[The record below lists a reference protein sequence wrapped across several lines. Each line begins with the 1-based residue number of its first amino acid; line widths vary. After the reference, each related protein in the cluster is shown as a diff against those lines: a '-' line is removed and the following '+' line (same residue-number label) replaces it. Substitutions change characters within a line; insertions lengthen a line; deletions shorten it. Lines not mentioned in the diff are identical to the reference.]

1 MKVPFTWKVTGWF
14 MVGWSPE
21 FPVGEVRPLHYF
33 GEDLVAYRDESGELH
48 VLEANC
54 KHLGAHIGHG
64 GKVVGD
70 CVQCPFHGWRW
81 GPDGTNRYIPYQP
94 DRPNR
99 ALRLRVFPV
108 REQYDCV
115 FIWHHPDGKEPQWEM
130 PDIFRKFP
138 QFETDPAAYYRAYP
152 EFSRRAEREP
162 VHPQIV
168 AENAPDSAH
177 FEYVHHATVTPRVL
191 DWKIV
196 DQEWQ
201 FIAGWPDARS
211 DNPDDLALRFHSHL
225 FGLGGAISVF
235 EGAQNHRL
243 IFTCTPVDDEC
254 SDLFYSIWWPRI
266 PGDDSDVPHGKLR
279 ELIEKQFLS
288 TVFDDLQIWRY
299 QKYVEHPALSKIDAK
314 GYMALR
320 KWARQFYEVPQNDV
334 PHEARSLPNSR
345 RPSTPR
351 SSPRSVRVR
360 SSARTPGWRILA
372 EEARRV
378 ALPNIVRLLPAA
390 RAAGVRVVHCLVQH
404 RPDGLGS
411 NHNAKIFAIGAAER
425 STSLP
430 ARPERRCCPS

>member
-1 MKVPFTWKVTGWF
+1 VKVPFTWKVTGWF

-21 FPVGEVRPLHYF
+21 FRIGEVRPLKYF
-33 GEDLVAYRDESGELH
+33 GEDLVAYRDEADELH
-48 VLEANC
+48 VLEAHC

-64 GKVVGD
+64 GKVLGD
-70 CVQCPFHGWRW
+70 CVECPFHGWRW

-99 ALRLRVFPV
+99 GLRLRVFPV

-130 PDIFRKFP
+130 PDIFEKFP

-211 DNPDDLALRFHSHL
+211 DDPEDLALRFHSHL

-243 IFTCTPVDDEC
+243 IFTCTPVDDGC

-266 PGDDSDVPHGKLR
+266 PGDDADVPDGKLR
-279 ELIEKQFLS
+279 DLIEKQFLS
-288 TVFDDLQIWRY
+288 TVFDDLEIWRY
-299 QKYVEHPALSKIDAK
+299 QKYVEHPALSKVDAK

-320 KWARQFYEVPQNDV
+320 KWATQFYDV
-334 PHEARSLPNSR
+334 PPAI
-345 RPSTPR
+345 
-351 SSPRSVRVR
+351 
-360 SSARTPGWRILA
+360 SASA
-372 EEARRV
+372 
-378 ALPNIVRLLPAA
+378 
-390 RAAGVRVVHCLVQH
+390 
-404 RPDGLGS
+404 
-411 NHNAKIFAIGAAER
+411 
-425 STSLP
+425 
-430 ARPERRCCPS
+430 

>member
-1 MKVPFTWKVTGWF
+1 VKVPFTWKVTGWF

-21 FPVGEVRPLHYF
+21 FPIGEVRPLHYF
-33 GEDLVAYRDESGELH
+33 GEDLVAYRDERGELH
-48 VLEANC
+48 VIEAHC

-64 GKVVGD
+64 GTVVGD

-94 DRPNR
+94 DRPNKV
-99 ALRLRVFPV
+99 LRLRVFPV

-115 FIWHHPDGKEPQWEM
+115 FIWHQPDGKEPQWEM

-138 QFETDPAAYYRAYP
+138 QFETDPVAYYRAYP

-201 FIAGWPDARS
+201 FVAGWPDARS
-211 DNPDDLALRFHSHL
+211 DNPEDLALRFHSHL

-254 SDLFYSIWWPRI
+254 SDLFYSIWWPRLA
-266 PGDDSDVPHGKLR
+266 GDASDVPQGKLR
-279 ELIEKQFLS
+279 ALIEKQFLS

-299 QKYVEHPALSKIDAK
+299 QKYVTNPALSKQDAK

-320 KWARQFYEVPQNDV
+320 KWATQFYE
-334 PHEARSLPNSR
+334 A
-345 RPSTPR
+345 
-351 SSPRSVRVR
+351 
-360 SSARTPGWRILA
+360 
-372 EEARRV
+372 
-378 ALPNIVRLLPAA
+378 PA
-390 RAAGVRVVHCLVQH
+390 
-404 RPDGLGS
+404 
-411 NHNAKIFAIGAAER
+411 
-425 STSLP
+425 
-430 ARPERRCCPS
+430 

>member
-1 MKVPFTWKVTGWF
+1 VKVPFTWKVTGWF

-21 FPVGEVRPLHYF
+21 FPIGEVRPLHYF

-48 VLEANC
+48 VLEAHC

-64 GKVVGD
+64 GTVVGD

-115 FIWHHPDGKEPQWEM
+115 FIWHQPDGKEPQWEM

-196 DQEWQ
+196 DHEWQ
-201 FIAGWPDARS
+201 FVAGWPDAGS
-211 DNPDDLALRFHSHL
+211 DDAQDLALRFHSHL

-254 SDLFYSIWWPRI
+254 SDLFYSIWWPRL
-266 PGDDSDVPHGKLR
+266 PDDDSDVPQGKLR
-279 ELIEKQFLS
+279 DIIEKQFLS

-299 QKYVEHPALSKIDAK
+299 QKYVEHPPLSKVDAK

-320 KWARQFYEVPQNDV
+320 KWATQFYEVP
-334 PHEARSLPNSR
+334 A
-345 RPSTPR
+345 
-351 SSPRSVRVR
+351 
-360 SSARTPGWRILA
+360 
-372 EEARRV
+372 
-378 ALPNIVRLLPAA
+378 
-390 RAAGVRVVHCLVQH
+390 
-404 RPDGLGS
+404 
-411 NHNAKIFAIGAAER
+411 
-425 STSLP
+425 
-430 ARPERRCCPS
+430 

>member
-1 MKVPFTWKVTGWF
+1 VKVPFTWKVTGWF

-48 VLEANC
+48 VLEAHC

-115 FIWHHPDGKEPQWEM
+115 FIWHQPDGKEPQWEM

-196 DQEWQ
+196 DHEWQ
-201 FIAGWPDARS
+201 FIAGWPDAGS

-243 IFTCTPVDDEC
+243 IFT
-254 SDLFYSIWWPRI
+254 R
-266 PGDDSDVPHGKLR
+266 G
-279 ELIEKQFLS
+279 
-288 TVFDDLQIWRY
+288 
-299 QKYVEHPALSKIDAK
+299 
-314 GYMALR
+314 
-320 KWARQFYEVPQNDV
+320 
-334 PHEARSLPNSR
+334 
-345 RPSTPR
+345 
-351 SSPRSVRVR
+351 
-360 SSARTPGWRILA
+360 
-372 EEARRV
+372 
-378 ALPNIVRLLPAA
+378 
-390 RAAGVRVVHCLVQH
+390 
-404 RPDGLGS
+404 
-411 NHNAKIFAIGAAER
+411 
-425 STSLP
+425 
-430 ARPERRCCPS
+430 